1 MIFLWLFAIFYWKA
15 GWIPLMHTWYM
26 GILFIII
33 GAAILAF
40 ATYLYVGAGFYA
52 GPRDGI
58 MLLFTGKKRMASRPM
73 PHFN

>member
-1 MIFLWLFAIFYWKA
+1 MIFLGLFCDFLLES

-52 GPRDGI
+52 GGQGWQGSVP
-58 MLLFTGKKRMASRPM
+58 A
-73 PHFN
+73 

>member
-1 MIFLWLFAIFYWKA
+1 
-15 GWIPLMHTWYM
+15 MHTWYM

-58 MLLFTGKKRMASRPM
+58 MLLFTEKADGQSAYAA
-73 PHFN
+73 F